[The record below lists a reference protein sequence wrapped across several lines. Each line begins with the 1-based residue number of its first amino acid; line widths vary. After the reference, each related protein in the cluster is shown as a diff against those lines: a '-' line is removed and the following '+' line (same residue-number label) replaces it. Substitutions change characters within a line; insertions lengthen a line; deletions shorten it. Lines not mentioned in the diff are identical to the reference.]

1 MKSNK
6 IDTIFIRNITQ
17 LHYNIIKPVMGVHFK
32 YMFFLVNKKKKIRLT
47 ILIFGKAPS
56 KHKLYSNYGCF

>member
-6 IDTIFIRNITQ
+6 KDTIFIRKITQ

-32 YMFFLVNKKKKIRLT
+32 YMFFLVNKKK
-47 ILIFGKAPS
+47 
-56 KHKLYSNYGCF
+56 